1 MEEISE
7 RNCRQPIFLAH
18 TVEVH
23 ISSEEYQSDLHQGL
37 TEDETL
43 SPGRHLFRRGGF
55 LQRHPF
61 ADITNMTIAEVP
73 ASIP

>member
-1 MEEISE
+1 MKTE
-7 RNCRQPIFLAH
+7 RNDFTFTHQTSEID
-18 TVEVH
+18 
-23 ISSEEYQSDLHQGL
+23 ISDEEYQSDLHQGL

-73 ASIP
+73 ASIS